1 MFDRKF
7 LTLTGTALAAI
18 LMAGPAL
25 AQKSKDEIRLTIID
39 PFDKLDSYHF
49 PANEPG
55 QYTRAMYGKLLIYD
69 EHAQK
74 LKPELAKS
82 WKQINPTT
90 WEFEL
95 RDDVNFTSG
104 NKFTAED
111 VKYLLEYIRD
121 PKLKIR
127 FKGRYRWPKNIEIL
141 SPTKI
146 RITSAKPKPDFL
158 MTLAYRYYIYD
169 KAIHEKL
176 ENKALYGSKSASTT
190 GAYKMISISA
200 NKGVHIRRNDAA
212 VKMFPHLRAPIKN
225 VKGIPIPDEQ
235 TQVAALLTG
244 QVHVIRLSS
253 QDQVL
258 NLSKNPDLQISPFST
273 RFLSYIT
280 LDAAGRSKNKIFQDS
295 RVRQAFFK
303 AIDREMLLN
312 TFMPAGKTA
321 VRPNTVC
328 FDENI
333 ACSYT
338 TKPVGYD
345 PAGAK
350 RLLAEAGYANG
361 FDLEF
366 SVFAPLRQIAE
377 AIAGELRKVGIRA
390 TVRAMPLPV
399 YTKRRG
405 RGELTALLARYPT
418 FAQPNTANLMNF
430 FFGSN
435 RDYSKDPVIQSAR
448 KAGLGEMDLKKRT
461 AIYQK
466 AMDQVNKM
474 SYIYPFGEQPNV
486 YVHAKS
492 VEIKKGLFSSTETR
506 PTDYFWK

>member
-1 MFDRKF
+1 MPKHKF
-7 LTLTGTALAAI
+7 VLLTATALVAQLAT
-18 LMAGPAL
+18 GPVF
-25 AQKSKDEIRLTIID
+25 AQKSKDEIRLTILD

-69 EHAQK
+69 EHEAK

-82 WKQINPTT
+82 WKQVNPTT
-90 WEFEL
+90 FEFEL
-95 RDDVNFTSG
+95 RNDVNFTSG

-111 VKYLLEYIRD
+111 VKYTMEYIRD

-127 FKGRYRWPKNIEIL
+127 FKGRYRWPKNIEVL

-176 ENKALYGSKSASTT
+176 ANKALYGAKSASTT
-190 GAYKMISISA
+190 GAYKLMSISA
-200 NKGVHIRRNDAA
+200 NKGVHIQRNDAA

-225 VKGIPIPDEQ
+225 VKGVPIPDEQ
-235 TQVAALLTG
+235 TQVASLLTG
-244 QVHVIRLSS
+244 KVHVIRLST
-253 QDQVL
+253 QDQVR
-258 NLSKNPDLQISPFST
+258 NLSNNPDLKITPFAT

-280 LDAAGRSKNKIFQDS
+280 LDAAGRSKNKVFKDL

-303 AIDREMLLN
+303 AIDREKILN
-312 TFMPAGKTA
+312 TFMPGGKIA

-338 TKPVGYD
+338 TKPLGYD

-350 RLLAEAGYANG
+350 KLMAEAGFPNG

-366 SVFAPLRQIAE
+366 GVYAPLRQIAE

-390 TVRAMPLPV
+390 TVRSMPLPV

-430 FFGSN
+430 FFGAN
-435 RDYSKDPVIQSAR
+435 RDYSKDPVIQAAR
-448 KAGLGEMDLKKRT
+448 KAGLGEMDLEKRK

-466 AMDQVNKM
+466 AMDQVNNQ
-474 SYIYPFGEQPNV
+474 SYIYPLGEQPNV
-486 YVHAKS
+486 FVHINK
-492 VEIKKGLFSSTETR
+492 VEIRPGAFSSTETR